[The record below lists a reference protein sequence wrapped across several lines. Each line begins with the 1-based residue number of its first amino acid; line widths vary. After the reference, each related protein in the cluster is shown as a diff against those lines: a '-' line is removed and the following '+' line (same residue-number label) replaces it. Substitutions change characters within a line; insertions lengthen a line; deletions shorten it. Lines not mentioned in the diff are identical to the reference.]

1 MVLHIALH
9 EQQQVFDRFYRVL
22 GHVESGCGLGLA
34 IVREIAHQHQ
44 ARVELG
50 FSNVV
55 HSLGT
60 KVKVIFQLPES
71 TKD

>member
-1 MVLHIALH
+1 
-9 EQQQVFDRFYRVL
+9 
-22 GHVESGCGLGLA
+22 
-34 IVREIAHQHQ
+34 VREIAHQHQ

-55 HSLGT
+55 HSSGT
-60 KVKVIFQLPES
+60 KVKIIFQLPES